1 MMTEKDKIIQ
11 DLRRDNDH
19 LHVLIREYIEGVK
32 SMAAENK
39 RLRAEKAAA
48 EKAAAH
54 RWPLS
59 RAEVSLI
66 AEMDAREAR
75 HEHEDPQDL

>member
-32 SMAAENK
+32 SLTAENK
-39 RLRAEKAAA
+39 RLRAE
-48 EKAAAH
+48 
-54 RWPLS
+54 
-59 RAEVSLI
+59 I
-66 AEMDAREAR
+66 AELREMVR
-75 HEHEDPQDL
+75 KDSRDTTDFFLP